1 MGANA
6 GRPPA
11 PAHCIQYRTSGRRRK
26 PISVPER
33 DLAALGAARARAAI
47 AAGEISAEELTR
59 ACLDRIQAREAVLG
73 AWAHLDRDLA
83 LAEAR
88 RLDKARKSGAKL
100 APLHGLPVGIK
111 DIFDTADMPT
121 ECGSALF
128 AGRRPLEDSTAVA
141 LLRKAGAVILGKTV
155 TTEMALSSPG
165 KTTNPHDRKRTPG
178 GSSSGSAAAVAAG
191 MVPLAVASQTGGST
205 IRPASFCGIFGYKP
219 TFGTISRRGMA
230 VMARRLDTIGVYA
243 REPEDLALI
252 GDALMASDSGAW
264 DMLEKP
270 GRGLVKALRQ
280 KLKKAPRF
288 AFVRTPAWQQGDD
301 DMRHAFEAFI
311 ASFGARV
318 REVALEGLFADVIQ
332 THLTIF
338 NANIAATLGEAL
350 EKTPDKLTDE
360 TKRRIKLGL
369 PVTGGAY
376 VRALALA
383 EAQAEALDRLFD
395 HYDALLTP
403 AATGEAPVGLA
414 TTGKA
419 VFNGLWTLLGVPAV
433 TVPLLAGAHGLP
445 IG

>member
-1 MGANA
+1 
-6 GRPPA
+6 
-11 PAHCIQYRTSGRRRK
+11 
-26 PISVPER
+26 
-33 DLAALGAARARAAI
+33 
-47 AAGEISAEELTR
+47 
-59 ACLDRIQAREAVLG
+59 
-73 AWAHLDRDLA
+73 
-83 LAEAR
+83 
-88 RLDKARKSGAKL
+88 
-100 APLHGLPVGIK
+100 
-111 DIFDTADMPT
+111 MPT

-128 AGRRPLEDSTAVA
+128 AGRRPLEDSTVVA

-165 KTTNPHDRKRTPG
+165 KTANPHDPKRTPG

-230 VMARRLDTIGVYA
+230 VMARRLDTVGVYA
-243 REPEDLALI
+243 RAPEDLALI
-252 GDALMASDSGAW
+252 GDALMAPDAGDW

-270 GRGLVKALRQ
+270 GRGLVKALRG
-280 KLKKAPRF
+280 KPNKAPRF
-288 AFVRTPAWQQGDD
+288 AFVRTPAWGQGDD
-301 DMRHAFEAFI
+301 DMHRAFEAFI
-311 ASFGARV
+311 ASLGARV
-318 REVALEGLFADVIQ
+318 REVALEGLFADIVD

-360 TKRRIKLGL
+360 TKRRVRSGL
-369 PVTGGAY
+369 PVTGADY
-376 VRALALA
+376 VRALAVA

-433 TVPLLAGAHGLP
+433 TVPLLEGAHGLP
-445 IG
+445 IGVQVIGRRGDDGKALECARWLWQRAQGDEK